1 MGLPFKLGFV
11 LGTWRIWTCGV
22 MATWILELLLLAS
35 HRYFGLP
42 YKLDVDKFLKQRLDD
57 VIV

>member
-11 LGTWRIWTCGV
+11 LGMWTCGV

-35 HRYFGLP
+35 HRSFGLP